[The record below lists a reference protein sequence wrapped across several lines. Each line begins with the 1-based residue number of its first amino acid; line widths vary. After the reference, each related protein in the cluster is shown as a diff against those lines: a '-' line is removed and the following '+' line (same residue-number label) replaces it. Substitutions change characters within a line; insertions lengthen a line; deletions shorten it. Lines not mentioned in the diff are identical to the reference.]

1 VGRSGFSLSS
11 LSRCSVAG
19 LGWQSLSRRQLL
31 IHLGA
36 GLQMTS
42 LSFLIGAAGTQA
54 RAATKGLARERK
66 TAPIAD
72 RWLETWIEEWHKR
85 PKAPG
90 GTLHLSRF
98 KDPMYF
104 LTKPISWKPNEGQ
117 GLAAVEVAT
126 GFVTDFA
133 SIPRVFWSAL
143 RPDGEYTYPAI
154 IHDYLYWT
162 QTRPRRQADQIFR
175 FAMQDFSIPSVT
187 SFTIYEAVRRF
198 WGKRLE

>member
-1 VGRSGFSLSS
+1 
-11 LSRCSVAG
+11 
-19 LGWQSLSRRQLL
+19 LL
-31 IHLGA
+31 IHLVA
-36 GLQMTS
+36 GLQMTAS
-42 LSFLIGAAGTQA
+42 TLLIGASFGTQA
-54 RAATKGLARERK
+54 RAAAKAPARERK

-72 RWLETWIEEWHKR
+72 RWMETWIEQWRRR

-133 SIPRVFWSAL
+133 SVPRVFWSLL
-143 RPDGEYTYPAI
+143 RPDGEYSNSVLDGRGAVYGEKKPAKTLSV
-154 IHDYLYWT
+154 YL
-162 QTRPRRQADQIFR
+162 
-175 FAMQDFSIPSVT
+175 
-187 SFTIYEAVRRF
+187 
-198 WGKRLE
+198 